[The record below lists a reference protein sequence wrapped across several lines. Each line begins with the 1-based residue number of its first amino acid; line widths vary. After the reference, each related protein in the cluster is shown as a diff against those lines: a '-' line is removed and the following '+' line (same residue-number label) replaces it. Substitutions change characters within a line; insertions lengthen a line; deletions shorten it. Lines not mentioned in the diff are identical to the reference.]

1 MKKIIQNKKMGIL
14 MIAVLLSQMPLQ
26 AGWFSG
32 FGDRLINGVV
42 NTVQTNISRK
52 ANKTVD
58 DVMDGNIKPSNKKQS
73 TKQNQSEAQVQ
84 KATNSVDTSQEIGT
98 KPSTKAEEKA
108 APISY
113 KGATGMIIPSTGN
126 YELIDLGITKFT
138 GEEIYSN
145 PLKMFEPKKDIDA
158 YLEPGYYFIS
168 IIPGSRTEPMSVF
181 YTRESEGKM
190 FGHGIEIRKKLR
202 GPKQI
207 EMLLGRDEIQYI
219 VEVLPNTKGHLELA
233 LINNQKLSGSGWIS
247 IFKIP
252 SPTLK

>member
-1 MKKIIQNKKMGIL
+1 MRKIIKNKKKGIL
-14 MIAVLLSQMPLQ
+14 MIGLILNQVQVQ

-42 NTVQTNISRK
+42 NTVQSNISRK

-58 DVMDGNIKPSNKKQS
+58 DVMDGNIKPSSKKQS
-73 TKQNQSEAQVQ
+73 TKQNQSETQLQ
-84 KATNSVDTSQEIGT
+84 KGTNSVDTSQEIGT
-98 KPSTKAEEKA
+98 KPNVNGQEKVEA
-108 APISY
+108 ISY
-113 KGATGMIIPSTGN
+113 KGATGRVIPSTGK
-126 YELIDLGITKFT
+126 YEPIDLGITKFT

-181 YTRESEGKM
+181 YARESEGKM
-190 FGHGIEIRKKLR
+190 FGHGIEIIKKLR

-252 SPTLK
+252 GPTLK

>member
-1 MKKIIQNKKMGIL
+1 MKKVTKKAFGIL
-14 MIAVLLSQMPLQ
+14 ALVVLSVPAQ
-26 AGWFSG
+26 AGWLSNLG
-32 FGDRLINGVV
+32 QRIVNGAA
-42 NTVQTNISRK
+42 NTVQTNISGKVNK
-52 ANKTVD
+52 AVN
-58 DVMDGNIKPSNKKQS
+58 DVMDGKVGNQKNNSNTGYNKNTSSEAIQNTGAPTSVSNKSK
-73 TKQNQSEAQVQ
+73 TNTIKNQ
-84 KATNSVDTSQEIGT
+84 
-98 KPSTKAEEKA
+98 EKLE
-108 APISY
+108 PVSY
-113 KGATGMIIPSTGN
+113 KGATGMVIPSTGK

-145 PLKMFEPKKDIDA
+145 PLKIAEPKKDIDA

-181 YTRESEGKM
+181 YARESEGKM

-252 SPTLK
+252 GPTLK

>member
-1 MKKIIQNKKMGIL
+1 MKKVTKKAFGIL
-14 MIAVLLSQMPLQ
+14 ALAILSVPAQ
-26 AGWFSG
+26 AGWLSNLG
-32 FGDRLINGVV
+32 QRIVNGAA
-42 NTVQTNISRK
+42 NTVQTNISGKVNK
-52 ANKTVD
+52 AVN
-58 DVMDGNIKPSNKKQS
+58 DVMDGKVGNQKNSSNTGYNKNTSSEAIQNTGAPTSVSNKSK
-73 TKQNQSEAQVQ
+73 TNTIKNQ
-84 KATNSVDTSQEIGT
+84 
-98 KPSTKAEEKA
+98 EKLE
-108 APISY
+108 PVSY
-113 KGATGMIIPSTGN
+113 KGATGMVIPSTGK

-145 PLKMFEPKKDIDA
+145 PLKIAEPKKDIDA

-181 YTRESEGKM
+181 YARESEGKM

-252 SPTLK
+252 GPTLK

>member
-1 MKKIIQNKKMGIL
+1 MKKVTNKAFGIL
-14 MIAVLLSQMPLQ
+14 ALVVLAVPAQ
-26 AGWFSG
+26 AGWLSNLG
-32 FGDRLINGVV
+32 QRIVNGAA
-42 NTVQTNISRK
+42 NTVQTNISGKVNK
-52 ANKTVD
+52 AVN
-58 DVMDGNIKPSNKKQS
+58 DVMDGKVGNQKNNSNTGYNKNTSSEAIQNTGAPTSVSNKSK
-73 TKQNQSEAQVQ
+73 TNTIKNQ
-84 KATNSVDTSQEIGT
+84 
-98 KPSTKAEEKA
+98 EKLE
-108 APISY
+108 PVSY
-113 KGATGMIIPSTGN
+113 KGATGMVIPSTGK

-145 PLKMFEPKKDIDA
+145 PLKIAEPKKDIDA

-181 YTRESEGKM
+181 YARESEGKM

-252 SPTLK
+252 GPTLK